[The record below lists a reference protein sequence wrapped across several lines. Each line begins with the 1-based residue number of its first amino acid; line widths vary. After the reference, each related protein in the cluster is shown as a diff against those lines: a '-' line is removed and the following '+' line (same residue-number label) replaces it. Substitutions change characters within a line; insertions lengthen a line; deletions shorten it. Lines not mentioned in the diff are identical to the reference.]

1 MGKEKDSQ
9 ETLPPHQKK
18 KGGGIH
24 PGLLRVNSAENE
36 IPEREVLEGR
46 TWACTSWSILPISV
60 CFLSEHSV
68 KDLGLHFMVHS
79 SDQRVFPE

>member
-24 PGLLRVNSAENE
+24 PGLLRVNSAEDE
-36 IPEREVLEGR
+36 IPEREKSWRGGPGPALHGPFFR
-46 TWACTSWSILPISV
+46 SACVS
-60 CFLSEHSV
+60 
-68 KDLGLHFMVHS
+68 
-79 SDQRVFPE
+79 